1 MPFKKLSLK
10 IEIAEV
16 YVSSKVVIII
26 HQIILLNIYIVNKVL
41 QTMNIYLSHHFKA
54 LI

>member
-10 IEIAEV
+10 IETAEV

-26 HQIILLNIYIVNKVL
+26 HQIILLNIYIVNKVNK
-41 QTMNIYLSHHFKA
+41 QWTFIYLIILK
-54 LI
+54 L

>member
-16 YVSSKVVIII
+16 YVSSKVVI
-26 HQIILLNIYIVNKVL
+26 IILLNIYIVNKVL